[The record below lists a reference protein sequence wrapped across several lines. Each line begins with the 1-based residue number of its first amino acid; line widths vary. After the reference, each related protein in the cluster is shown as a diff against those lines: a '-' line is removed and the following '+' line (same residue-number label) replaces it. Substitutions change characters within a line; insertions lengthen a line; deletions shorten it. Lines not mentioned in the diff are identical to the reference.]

1 MEIMFCQLLGIISLI
16 GWALCTEMS
25 EVLDKP
31 ANYIKLG
38 QTPLLSFTPDLGS
51 EILNQICQTRQAKLV
66 TYVSVPFS
74 SKLKLLSDGKP
85 FIQEIMIHDTSILF
99 YRKQAGFDVSTL
111 ILSGLPTLK
120 RVRLLIGPLL
130 RDIPDAE
137 LSFMVDLHQM
147 NMSHTF
153 SVYVMVAKNQMLK
166 ITVDK
171 NMSKQKVEKL
181 TFPGISDPKRVFV
194 YKRAVYV
201 LEYSRVTRLLPN
213 KYHFS
218 KAKVQVVNLKREY
231 TDFALVNETFVFMR
245 GFTTLVYSNCFDPE
259 SKDAYSPS
267 LRVHHGQFKYAGFNH
282 YVLQASKKEGSGI
295 RFFYFIR
302 SNGSKN
308 NLKTIH
314 LQILPKKTPG
324 LGSIKRLIQFKH
336 AMYYIYKRS
345 ITIQYLNSTAD
356 VILTHNKFPGT
367 VYGIIGHYNRLEES
381 LHPLIGIKLNTK
393 NEIRLKK
400 LYVNCLHSEL
410 ICKQP
415 YGLQQGEKKTYFAR
429 ALTRKNDLHLQLN
442 FIGAKPH
449 YTLII
454 PAKPIHS
461 NNLTVVVPKPTPPLE
476 GHNNKNATFPSLL
489 KNLTDSSIEQKKE
502 KIQSSTSTSHPST
515 HTPLTT
521 HTSTHTPLTTHT
533 STHTPLTTHTLAH
546 TPLTTHTST
555 HTPLTTHTLAHTPL
569 TTHTSTHTPLTTHTS
584 THTPLTTHTSTHT
597 PLTTHT
603 STHTPLTTHTSTLR
617 HSHDVSLHANNDT
630 SATQPHKDGKT
641 ATDDTGVKAIKHWL
655 HYAILICLVLTMG
668 VLCLVRMMLKRQIRG
683 MLNAE
688 DIIEGSAPTGN
699 DTPTVENELTETME
713 SKDESETPQRKMNKP
728 ADNELSYQYDSSM
741 NNTINEYDYR
751 HDRPADDSE
760 LDNEEPP
767 MPDMTL

>member
-1 MEIMFCQLLGIISLI
+1 MFCQLLGIISLI

-51 EILNQICQTRQAKLV
+51 EILSQICQTRQAKLV

-74 SKLKLLSDGKP
+74 SKLKLPSHGKP

-137 LSFMVDLHQM
+137 LSFMVDLDQM

-153 SVYVMVAKNQMLK
+153 SLYVMVAKNQMIK

-194 YKRAVYV
+194 FKRAVYV
-201 LEYSRVTRLLPN
+201 LEYNRVTRLLPN

-218 KAKVQVVNLKREY
+218 KAKMQVVNLKREY

-245 GFTTLVYSNCFDPE
+245 GFTTLVYSNSFDPE
-259 SKDAYSPS
+259 SKNAYSPS

-308 NLKTIH
+308 NLKTIY

-356 VILTHNKFPGT
+356 VILTHNKYPGT

-393 NEIRLKK
+393 NEIRLRK

-442 FIGAKPH
+442 FIGAKPYH
-449 YTLII
+449 TLII

-461 NNLTVVVPKPTPPLE
+461 NNFTVVVPKPTPPLE

-489 KNLTDSSIEQKKE
+489 KNLTDSSIEQKKK
-502 KIQSSTSTSHPST
+502 KIQTSTSTSYPST

-521 HTSTHTPLTTHT
+521 HKSTDTPLSTHK
-533 STHTPLTTHTLAH
+533 
-546 TPLTTHTST
+546 
-555 HTPLTTHTLAHTPL
+555 
-569 TTHTSTHTPLTTHTS
+569 
-584 THTPLTTHTSTHT
+584 
-597 PLTTHT
+597 
-603 STHTPLTTHTSTLR
+603 STLR
-617 HSHDVSLHANNDT
+617 HSHDVALHPNNDT
-630 SATQPHKDGKT
+630 SATQPHDDGKT
-641 ATDDTGVKAIKHWL
+641 ATDDTGAKAIKHWL

-699 DTPTVENELTETME
+699 DTPPVENELTETME
-713 SKDESETPQRKMNKP
+713 SKDESETPQRKMSRP
-728 ADNELSYQYDSSM
+728 ADNELSNQYDSSM